1 MISPQISNTLAH
13 TRKSDNLLLCE
24 VSVLSPELRHS
35 SSCVT
40 ESSVNTTFDSLE
52 KSEMPSN
59 CRICYDGT
67 SNTLISPCRCKGTVG
82 LLHKSCLERW
92 LQVSQTIS
100 CEICGYKYK
109 IRQKSPIPID
119 EEDKISPRRSISVEI
134 NQHNFLGEWLHS
146 RSTKRR
152 IFTDCIFLTLLTP
165 VTCFGVYFCIST
177 SLHFFNTEG
186 SGSWQFAVLLS
197 ISIILLLVFLLWFG
211 LAIQY
216 HIRAYLAVRR
226 RVEDSIRESFYRQ
239 SLERSW
245 RFSVHPSSFSRPK
258 ISTPLIAPKPPLCV
272 LNGDSEISV
281 ISQ

>member
-1 MISPQISNTLAH
+1 MITPRVSNASDLL
-13 TRKSDNLLLCE
+13 RKSNNPLNCE
-24 VSVLSPELRHS
+24 VSVLGPDLSRS
-35 SSCVT
+35 SSCVS
-40 ESSVNTTFDSLE
+40 ESSVNTTFDS
-52 KSEMPSN
+52 SEIIERPSN

-67 SNTLISPCRCKGTVG
+67 SNTLISPCRCRGTVG

-109 IRQKSPIPID
+109 LRQKSPLPID
-119 EEDKISPRRSISVEI
+119 EEEKTSLRHSMSAEIS
-134 NQHNFLGEWLHS
+134 QHNFLEEWLHS

-152 IFTDCIFLTLLTP
+152 IVTDCIFLALLTP

-177 SLHFFNTEG
+177 SLHFFNIEG
-186 SGSWQFAVLLS
+186 SGSWKFAVLLS

-216 HIRAYLAVRR
+216 HIRAYLSVRR

-245 RFSVHPSSFSRPK
+245 RFSVHPGSFSRPK
-258 ISTPLIAPKPPLCV
+258 MSTPLVAPKPPLCV
-272 LNGDSEISV
+272 LNGDSEIAV